1 MGCKSDMCL
10 SKVIISYIL
19 LVLLL
24 SYNGNGNPLA
34 ANKEETSHISDSTV
48 IRASLK
54 SLNSYIKQKQWKKV
68 IDFSSKL
75 EKDAE
80 TKNNKPLL
88 SDVLKI
94 KGDALR
100 SKGNLNES
108 LSCFHKALLLEE
120 QNGDLIK
127 QASFLYD
134 ISLLYTELGYYA
146 LGLKYLHQGIR
157 MTEESKDYFNES
169 RLLYAVSQVYLIQK
183 DFKNSEIYLN
193 KADSVNTLFK
203 NKGLVPN
210 IHKSRGNILV
220 ENKKYNEAYNEY
232 IIAQAG
238 FEENGD
244 SLGIASLLNNI
255 GNLYLYQ
262 EQFNKAL
269 QCHYKSLNISESL
282 KESCSIAFSLQSI
295 AESYLKKGDLDSA
308 FLYANKCMSAAMDYN
323 MLYLQDLSSQVIA
336 AVYKKKGDYNRAFY
350 WLSKSYEIHNSI
362 FNDNTSRSI
371 YQLERNLEFEKRFQI
386 QALENQR
393 RELELVNKARRS
405 RLIGQFLGI
414 ISALALLSL
423 IIALYSIKQ
432 KKKHN
437 LLLQEQK
444 EEIQVQNEEIMAQRE
459 SLYDLN
465 EELVQKNEV
474 ISESLEEN
482 ERQRNSLANL
492 AWELQE
498 KAELIE
504 KQRDELFH
512 SKKEI
517 TDSIVYAERIQ
528 NAILPTPEMVKE
540 VFPESFVFYKPKNI
554 ISGDFYWVANIRGF
568 KIFAIGDCTGHGVP
582 GGIMSMLGIAYL
594 SDIIN
599 KDHITKAGD
608 VLEEMRRQ
616 IIESLHQYK
625 KSDDDESYDGM
636 DMAFCALNTST
647 MELQFAGANLPIYI
661 FKKGSP
667 NDQDPIIM
675 REDRMPIAQFI
686 KIEPFH
692 NYSFKVDEGDMIYL
706 FTDGYSD
713 QFGGH
718 AGKKYNLSKFR
729 SLLASI
735 HHLSAMEQEAA
746 IVSTFEEW
754 RGNMFQVDDVLV
766 MGVRI

>member
-1 MGCKSDMCL
+1 MFLKSFF
-10 SKVIISYIL
+10 IS
-19 LVLLL
+19 LVSFSLLL
-24 SYNGNGNPLA
+24 SLDSSGCPSTPNNEVTSNIPDSLA
-34 ANKEETSHISDSTV
+34 IK
-48 IRASLK
+48 ASLNT
-54 SLNSYIKQKQWKKV
+54 LNSYKQQKLWKKV
-68 IDFSSKL
+68 IALASKL

-80 TKNNKPLL
+80 AKNNKALL
-88 SDVLKI
+88 SRVLKI
-94 KGDALR
+94 KGDAYR

-108 LSCFHKALLLEE
+108 LSCLHKALLIEE
-120 QNGDLIK
+120 QNENFVN
-127 QASFLYD
+127 QASLLYD
-134 ISLLYTELGYYA
+134 ISLLYTDLGYYA
-146 LGLKYLHQGIR
+146 LGLKYLYQGIR
-157 MTEESKDYFNES
+157 IAEKNSDSYNCSKLF
-169 RLLYAVSQVYLIQK
+169 YAVSLVYYIQK
-183 DFKNSEIYLN
+183 DYNTSQLYLS
-193 KADSVNTLFK
+193 KADSVIRIAK
-203 NKGLVPN
+203 NKELTPY
-210 IHKSRGNILV
+210 IHKAKGALMV
-220 ENKKYNEAYNEY
+220 ENKKFNEAYNEY
-232 IIAQAG
+232 NISQAG
-238 FEENGD
+238 LDENGD
-244 SLGIASLLNNI
+244 TLGIASLLNNL
-255 GNLYLYQ
+255 GYLYLNQDQYK
-262 EQFNKAL
+262 KAL
-269 QCHYKSLNISESL
+269 EYQKKSLKINQDLSEQTCVAVSL
-282 KESCSIAFSLQSI
+282 NSI
-295 AESYLKKGDLDSA
+295 AETYLRKGDIDSA
-308 FLYANKCMSAAMDYN
+308 YIYANKSMSAAMEFN
-323 MLYLQDLSSQVIA
+323 MLYLQDLASQVIA
-336 AVYKKKGDYNRAFY
+336 AVYKKKGDFNRAFY

-371 YQLERNLEFEKRFQI
+371 YQLERNLEFEKKFQD

-393 RELELVNKARRS
+393 RELELVDKAQRS
-405 RLIGQFLGI
+405 KMIGQFLGV

-459 SLYDLN
+459 NLYDLN

-498 KAELIE
+498 KAEVIE

-528 NAILPTPEMVKE
+528 NAILPTPEMVRE
-540 VFPESFVFYKPKNI
+540 VFPESFIFYRPKNI
-554 ISGDFYWVANIRGF
+554 ISGDFYWVSNIRGY

-636 DMAFCALNTST
+636 DMAVCALNEAT

-667 NDQDPIIM
+667 NDQDPIIL

-692 NYSFKVDEGDMIYL
+692 NYTLQVEKGDMIYL

-735 HHLSAMEQEAA
+735 HHLSAKEQEQA
-746 IVSTFEEW
+746 IISTFETW

>member
-1 MGCKSDMCL
+1 MDLKKLRIFLFSL
-10 SKVIISYIL
+10 S
-19 LVLLL
+19 LLL
-24 SYNGNGNPLA
+24 SFSSSKSTPNNEVSLNG
-34 ANKEETSHISDSTV
+34 SDSTS
-48 IRASLK
+48 IKA
-54 SLNSYIKQKQWKKV
+54 SLNSLNRYRQQKQWKKV
-68 IDFSSKL
+68 IDLSSKL
-75 EKDAE
+75 EKNAE
-80 TKNNKPLL
+80 SKNNRKLL
-88 SDVLKI
+88 FNVLKI

-100 SKGNLNES
+100 SMGNLNES
-108 LSCFHKALLLEE
+108 LSSFHKALLIEE
-120 QNGDLIK
+120 QSEDFAL
-127 QASFLYD
+127 QASLLYD
-134 ISLLYTELGYYA
+134 ISLLYTDLGYYA
-146 LGLKYLHQGIR
+146 LGLKYLHQGIHIA
-157 MTEESKDYFNES
+157 EKNNDFYNESKLY
-169 RLLYAVSQVYLIQK
+169 YAVSVVYSIQK
-183 DFKNSEIYLN
+183 DLKTAETYLS
-193 KADSVNTLFK
+193 KSDSVVAISR
-203 NKGLVPN
+203 NKELIPY
-210 IHKSRGNILV
+210 IHKTRGSLLV
-220 ENKKYNEAYNEY
+220 ENRKFNEAYNEY

-244 SLGIASLLNNI
+244 TLGLANLINNI
-255 GNLYLYQ
+255 GYLYLNQDQYGKAIDYQ
-262 EQFNKAL
+262 K
-269 QCHYKSLNISESL
+269 ESL
-282 KESCSIAFSLQSI
+282 KIKEALTEKPSVAVSLHSL
-295 AESYLKKGDLDSA
+295 AEAYLRKGDIDSA
-308 FLYANKCMSAAMDYN
+308 YIFANKCMSLAMEYN
-323 MLYLQDLSSQVIA
+323 MLYLQDLASQVIA
-336 AVYKKKGDYNRAFY
+336 AVYKKKNDYNRAFY

-371 YQLERNLEFEKRFQI
+371 YHLERNLEFEKKFQN
-386 QALENQR
+386 QAFENQR
-393 RELELVNKARRS
+393 RELELIDKAKRS
-405 RLIGQFLGI
+405 RMIGQFLGV

-459 SLYDLN
+459 NLYDLN

-498 KAELIE
+498 NAEVIE
-504 KQRDELFH
+504 KQRDELLH

-528 NAILPTPEMVKE
+528 NAILPTPEMIGE
-540 VFPESFVFYKPKNI
+540 VFPESFVFYRPKNI
-554 ISGDFYWVANIRGF
+554 ISGDFYWVSNIRGY

-599 KDHITKAGD
+599 KDHVTKAGD

-636 DMAFCALNTST
+636 DMAVCALNEST

-667 NDQDPIIM
+667 NDQEPIIL

-686 KIEPFH
+686 KVEPFH
-692 NYSFKVDEGDMIYL
+692 NYTLQVEKGDMIYL

-735 HHLSAMEQEAA
+735 HHLDAKEQEKL
-746 IVSTFEEW
+746 IISTFESW

>member
-1 MGCKSDMCL
+1 M
-10 SKVIISYIL
+10 
-19 LVLLL
+19 
-24 SYNGNGNPLA
+24 
-34 ANKEETSHISDSTV
+34 
-48 IRASLK
+48 
-54 SLNSYIKQKQWKKV
+54 
-68 IDFSSKL
+68 
-75 EKDAE
+75 
-80 TKNNKPLL
+80 
-88 SDVLKI
+88 KI
-94 KGDALR
+94 KEDLG
-100 SKGNLNES
+100 
-108 LSCFHKALLLEE
+108 E
-120 QNGDLIK
+120 Q
-127 QASFLYD
+127 SY
-134 ISLLYTELGYYA
+134 
-146 LGLKYLHQGIR
+146 
-157 MTEESKDYFNES
+157 
-169 RLLYAVSQVYLIQK
+169 V
-183 DFKNSEIYLN
+183 
-193 KADSVNTLFK
+193 VNTL
-203 NKGLVPN
+203 
-210 IHKSRGNILV
+210 H
-220 ENKKYNEAYNEY
+220 
-232 IIAQAG
+232 
-238 FEENGD
+238 
-244 SLGIASLLNNI
+244 GIADV
-255 GNLYLYQ
+255 YLR
-262 EQFNKAL
+262 
-269 QCHYKSLNISESL
+269 
-282 KESCSIAFSLQSI
+282 
-295 AESYLKKGDLDSA
+295 KGDLDSA
-308 FLYANKCMSAAMDYN
+308 YIFANKCMSLATEYN
-323 MLYLQDLSSQVIA
+323 MLYYQDIASQVVS
-336 AVYKKKGDYNRAFY
+336 AVYKKKGDFNRAFY

-371 YQLERNLEFEKRFQI
+371 YQLERNLEFEKKFQT
-386 QALENQR
+386 QALDNQR
-393 RELELVNKARRS
+393 RELELLEKAKRS
-405 RLIGQFLGI
+405 RMLGQFLGI

-432 KKKHN
+432 KKRHN

-459 SLYDLN
+459 NLYDLN

-528 NAILPTPEMVKE
+528 NAILPTPEMIRE
-540 VFPESFVFYKPKNI
+540 VFPDSFVFFRPKNI
-554 ISGDFYWVANIRGF
+554 ISGDFYWVSNVRGY

-647 MELQFAGANLPIYI
+647 LELQFAGANLPIYI
-661 FKKGSP
+661 FKKNSP
-667 NDQDPIIM
+667 DNQEPIIL

-686 KIEPFH
+686 KVEPFH
-692 NYSFKVDEGDMIYL
+692 NYTLKVDKGDMIYL
-706 FTDGYSD
+706 FSDGYSD

-735 HHLSAMEQEAA
+735 HHLDGVEQEKV
-746 IVSTFEEW
+746 IKSTFESW

-766 MGVRI
+766 MGIRI